1 MRRGIRLKVNKQ
13 DLLTIILLSG
23 IFFTIAIW
31 HLGYTQVPLTNWEID
46 DSSDF
51 FVDLGKIERV
61 GTVYFLVKN
70 TSNKTQIQVYTGDPG
85 NWVFGGTIE
94 IKVSYYSWTDGL
106 TLDEDS
112 QYIGFKVD
120 GEFSEVMEIAEL
132 AILDSANQKME
143 INSIDSE
150 NSSSINL
157 DYLIDEQ
164 NLVQVP
170 ATYMGETFFDE
181 IYFVRTAENYLKL
194 QHPYEWTHP
203 PLGKLIM
210 ASGIGIFGFNPFGWR
225 IMGVIFATLMIPLIY
240 FIGKILFQ
248 TWIGGFTAALL
259 LTFDFMHFTLA
270 RIATV
275 DTYVIFFS
283 IASQLFFLIY
293 LKKLLSHGWKNTPT
307 RPLFFAFLFFA
318 LGFSTKWIAIYS
330 LAAQIAILFM
340 IRLKEVLKLKESNL
354 SDKINVF
361 LEYPYAKI
369 VEFLLIAVIVYFLT
383 YIPDILSGRTILD
396 VFGLQ
401 GGMYNYHSTLNAT
414 HSFSSAWWSWPL
426 ILKPVW
432 LYVSYLPLSVNSTI
446 VLLGN
451 PAVWWVGFSL
461 VILATIRGARKKS
474 FRGAF
479 IGAFFFVHWIPYML
493 ISRITFLYHF
503 YINVP
508 ILCLASAYYL
518 SKYWKTK
525 WGKIIG
531 IIYFSAVV
539 ILFGYFY
546 AIISGTSA
554 PVSWINNL
562 KWLPGWS
569 F

>member
-1 MRRGIRLKVNKQ
+1 MATLN
-13 DLLTIILLSG
+13 
-23 IFFTIAIW
+23 
-31 HLGYTQVPLTNWEID
+31 LGNNQVPVTNWETNENA
-46 DSSDF
+46 DF
-51 FVDLGKIERV
+51 FIDLGKIEKV
-61 GTVYFLVKN
+61 GTVYFLLKN
-70 TSNKTQIQVYTGDPG
+70 TSETKIQVYSGEPE
-85 NWVFGGTIE
+85 NWILEGTID
-94 IKVSYYSWTDGL
+94 IKFSYYSWTDGL
-106 TLDEDS
+106 DLDTNS

-120 GEFSEVMEIAEL
+120 DGFMKIAEL
-132 AILDSANQKME
+132 AILDSFDQKIT
-143 INSIDSE
+143 INSIGSE
-150 NSSSINL
+150 NSSNINL

-164 NLVQVP
+164 NLVQLP
-170 ATYMGETFFDE
+170 TTYLGETFFDE
-181 IYFVRTAENYLKL
+181 IYFVRTAENYLKA

-248 TWIGGFTAALL
+248 TWIGGFTAAFL
-259 LTFDFMHFTLA
+259 LTFDFMHFTLS

-293 LKKLLSHGWKNTPT
+293 LKKLLKFGWKNAPT
-307 RPLFFAFLFFA
+307 RPLFFAFIFFA
-318 LGFSTKWIAIYS
+318 LGFSTKWIAIYG
-330 LAAQIAILFM
+330 LAAQITILFA
-340 IRLKEVLKLKESNL
+340 IRLKEMVKLKKINL
-354 SDKINVF
+354 SEKISLF
-361 LEYPYAKI
+361 LEYPYPKI
-369 VEFLLIAVIVYFLT
+369 IEFLLIAVVIYFLT
-383 YIPDILSGRTILD
+383 YIPDIISGRTISE

-432 LYVSYLPLSVNSTI
+432 LYVSYLPLSLKSTI
-446 VLLGN
+446 ALLGN
-451 PAVWWVGFSL
+451 PAVWWIGFSS
-461 VILATIRGARKKS
+461 IIFTTISFWRKKS
-474 FRGAF
+474 FESMF
-479 IGAFFFVHWIPYML
+479 ILVFFFVHWIPYML

-508 ILCLASAYYL
+508 ILCLASAYFL
-518 SKYWKTK
+518 NKYWNTK

-531 IIYFSAVV
+531 VIYFSIVV

-546 AIISGTSA
+546 NIISGTPST
-554 PVSWINNL
+554 VSWIDSL

>member
-1 MRRGIRLKVNKQ
+1 MLKVNKQ

-23 IFFTIAIW
+23 IFFTLAIW
-31 HLGYTQVPLTNWEID
+31 NLGYTQVPLTNWEID

-51 FVDLGKIERV
+51 FIDLGKIERV
-61 GTVYFLVKN
+61 GTVYFLIKN
-70 TSNKTQIQVYTGDPG
+70 TSNKTQIQVYTGNPE
-85 NWVFGGTIE
+85 NWIFGGTIE
-94 IKVSYYSWTDGL
+94 VPFSYYSWTDGL
-106 TLDEDS
+106 TLDADS
-112 QYIGFKVD
+112 QYVEFKVD
-120 GEFSEVMEIAEL
+120 GEFIEFIEIAEL
-132 AILDSANQKME
+132 VILDSAHQKMK

-164 NLVQVP
+164 NIVQVP

-181 IYFVRTAENYLKL
+181 IYFVRTAENYLKS

-240 FIGKILFQ
+240 FIGKTLFQ

-293 LKKLLSHGWKNTPT
+293 LKKMFIHGWKNTSAK
-307 RPLFFAFLFFA
+307 PLFFAFIFFA
-318 LGFSTKWIAIYS
+318 LGFSTKWIAIYG
-330 LAAQIAILFM
+330 LAAQIAILFV

-361 LEYPYAKI
+361 LEHPYAKI

-383 YIPDILSGRTILD
+383 YIPDILAGRTILD
-396 VFGLQ
+396 VLGLQ

-426 ILKPVW
+426 ILRPVW

-451 PAVWWVGFSL
+451 PAVWWVGSSL
-461 VILATIRGARKKS
+461 VILATIRGWKKKS
-474 FRGAF
+474 FECAF
-479 IGAFFFVHWIPYML
+479 IVAFFFVHWIPYML

-508 ILCLASAYYL
+508 ILCLASAYYV
-518 SKYWKTK
+518 SKYWNTK

-531 IIYFSAVV
+531 IIYFSVVV

-546 AIISGTSA
+546 AIISGAPA
-554 PVSWINNL
+554 PVPWINNL

>member
-1 MRRGIRLKVNKQ
+1 MATLN
-13 DLLTIILLSG
+13 
-23 IFFTIAIW
+23 
-31 HLGYTQVPLTNWEID
+31 LGNNQVPVTNWETNEKA
-46 DSSDF
+46 DF
-51 FVDLGKIERV
+51 FIDFGKIEKV
-61 GTVYFLVKN
+61 GTVYFLLKN
-70 TSNKTQIQVYTGDPG
+70 TSETKINVYSGEPG
-85 NWVFGGTIE
+85 NWILEGTID
-94 IKVSYYSWTDGL
+94 IKFSYYSWTDGL
-106 TLDEDS
+106 DLDTNS
-112 QYIGFKVD
+112 QYIGFNVD
-120 GEFSEVMEIAEL
+120 SGFMKIAEL
-132 AILDSANQKME
+132 AILDSFDQKIT
-143 INSIDSE
+143 INSIGSE
-150 NSSSINL
+150 NSSKINL

-164 NLVQVP
+164 NLVQFP
-170 ATYMGETFFDE
+170 TTYMGETFFDE
-181 IYFVRTAENYLKL
+181 IYFVRTAENYLKV

-248 TWIGGFTAALL
+248 TWIGGFTAAFL
-259 LTFDFMHFTLA
+259 LTFDFMHFTLS

-293 LKKLLSHGWKNTPT
+293 LKKLLKFGWKNTPT
-307 RPLFFAFLFFA
+307 KPLFFAFIFFA
-318 LGFSTKWIAIYS
+318 LGFSTKWIAIYG
-330 LAAQIAILFM
+330 LAAQIIILFA
-340 IRLKEVLKLKESNL
+340 IRLKEMVKLKKINL
-354 SDKINVF
+354 SEKINMF
-361 LEYPYAKI
+361 LEYPYSKI
-369 VEFLLIAVIVYFLT
+369 IEFLLIAVVIYFLT
-383 YIPDILSGRTILD
+383 YIPDIISGRTISE

-432 LYVSYLPLSVNSTI
+432 LYVSYLPLSLKSTI

-451 PAVWWVGFSL
+451 PAVWWIGFSS
-461 VILATIRGARKKS
+461 IIFTTISFWKKKS
-474 FRGAF
+474 FESMF
-479 IGAFFFVHWIPYML
+479 ILVFFFIHWIPYML

-508 ILCLASAYYL
+508 ILCLASAYFIN
-518 SKYWKTK
+518 KYWNTK

-531 IIYFSAVV
+531 VIYFSIVV

-546 AIISGTSA
+546 NIISGTSST
-554 PVSWINNL
+554 VSWIDSL
-562 KWLPGWS
+562 KWLPGWI